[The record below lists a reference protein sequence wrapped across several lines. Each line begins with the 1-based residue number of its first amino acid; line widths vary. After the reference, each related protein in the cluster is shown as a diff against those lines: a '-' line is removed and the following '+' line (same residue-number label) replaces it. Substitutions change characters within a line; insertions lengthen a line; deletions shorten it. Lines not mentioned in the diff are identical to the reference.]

1 MSQKREAVVAEL
13 IAHAIRGHSGG
24 IGVMIRD
31 VPSLEPASV
40 GRELFQLTEEGL
52 DLRIAY
58 LQDGADGAL
67 LESGLPAEHVSTE
80 VEQAERWRNQRD
92 LAALIVV
99 VATGS
104 EDKLSSLEDF
114 ATIVSGDLKQL
125 LVRRAQTGFAAEN
138 EVQSRW
144 WTLLEKDESI
154 SFGQLLEYYLALADL
169 SPAEVVTRASREL
182 HRLGLLP
189 DPAFF
194 DAPAEP
200 ALRKRLQLNRDL
212 VQRLQTFTDKDR
224 KTAAKNLANVTDAE
238 ERSRLNDALR
248 HLKQLRRGSAD
259 LTELTVQNA
268 QALID
273 VRKSAK
279 KSKKSATT
287 DEPKE
292 KEPLSTHVASS
303 LLEEPEARE
312 GLDEV
317 VQQVTE
323 KLNSFAEAQLKTETV
338 SVPSGSGG
346 EIVSEARGDV
356 VNLVA
361 KVIGTGR
368 YGALLEGGEG
378 DLEAMIRRYH
388 AKPQAISHWA
398 REEIEPLLSATEEI
412 GAKEIGDLFREYD
425 AAREECLP
433 LVRLLCVDPLAAAV
447 APSSGAKLRAV
458 VERYQALLC
467 GLRDAHST
475 LSQELGADA
484 QELVAQLLL
493 LDTIIFRRP
502 NDELAAL
509 LAPTHPLYLWHYT
522 EYARIVE
529 EQRDRLT
536 TRDQALVVSA
546 AVRLPY
552 FLTSLCVPSIAVG
565 ATKSLT
571 LVGRLGPLPVFGQ
584 TVRDRSGTDG
594 MSQIERVISSFLDIH
609 PTARMGLRL
618 AVVNPPD
625 PGAFLSLVADLR
637 SDRKIEGAY
646 LLTVHQARDG
656 LRPRPLQ
663 LRPDE
668 EERVAQLF
676 RASGPWR
683 RFVYQTTS
691 VPEGVLQLP
700 SSAQPHI
707 LIAFDQSEGTANRV
721 TPASHPIQPLAVTHK
736 LQYRHRSKLLELT
749 PAPGGIF
756 AAYNQVVGIVDTAGQ
771 VSYFSVHQLEELR
784 QKLTEAAEQAT
795 WFVVA
800 DRSVDRDLS
809 LGALRVFT
817 GAAEGRDV
825 VAFTRRTDAFRRVLR
840 EVARQ
845 YNTAI
850 SDAELDGLLRDLA
863 DLLDEGIIAL
873 RPDASG
879 KINPQRVKGLLGML
893 IAVRAFRAQTPPGH
907 ERLVI
912 SLDSADARRWLHLSE
927 EAQRADLVGFDY
939 ADNRFTITVIEAKAV
954 ENSSGEYQINDGL
967 VSGPA
972 IEQVLSTRRLL
983 AQVFSPDREDELITT
998 PARREILREHA
1009 FRELTKG
1016 TYSPEARK
1024 VWAERLE
1031 RLFEGSV
1038 PAVIHCEVAEVL
1050 LGRDSSSLVER
1061 NVRAREGEGE
1071 GGELVNVSIRQL
1083 NELGIDALRQR
1094 TPPRPP
1100 EEHGP
1105 SGGAEKPAPAQ
1116 PTDGSGGAVPSAA
1129 IPPVE
1134 VSAGS
1139 SASAPAPAE
1148 SAAQSAS
1155 TSDPAP
1161 EEIPRAP
1168 EPAERPRA
1176 YIGEAPGV
1184 YGKPREIWF
1193 DPQLPGKSLPNPHIL
1208 ITGETGS
1215 GKTQA
1220 TKALIR
1226 DLRLH
1231 DVPALILDFKD
1242 DYSQPGYA
1250 EEEGFTV
1257 YDASMGELAF
1267 DPMVP
1272 PFDPHTGRMAVMNHV
1287 YALGE
1292 IIKRIY
1298 SLGDQQAN
1306 RMREALK
1313 TVYLKA
1319 GIGLQAYMPDPMPT
1333 FPPFDQLKDILA
1345 AGKDNETLLGRL
1357 SPIFDLGLFSA
1368 ARGQRGFGEIAKQP
1382 TVIRLS
1388 QLPGDETKNAVAEF
1402 FLMALYN
1409 YLVRQP
1415 HPHALRQLL
1424 VLDEAWRLVK
1434 SPFLQP
1440 LMREGRAF
1448 GLGVIVATQ
1457 FPKDMPD
1464 EVSGSTATKL
1474 YFSQTKPDNV
1484 REVQRAL
1491 IGKTSGPDADHLGAA
1506 IRELPPLTCYL
1517 QNGQYQP
1524 HARTAVHPYYARV
1537 DAA

>member
-1 MSQKREAVVAEL
+1 MSLSRESLVAQL
-13 IAHAIRGHSGG
+13 IAQAIRGQGG
-24 IGVMIRD
+24 CVGVMIRD
-31 VPSLEPASV
+31 VPFLEPVSV
-40 GRELFQLTEEGL
+40 ARELYQLTQEGL
-52 DLRIAY
+52 ELRIAY
-58 LQDGADGAL
+58 LQEDADAVL
-67 LESGLPAEHVSTE
+67 CKSGLPGEHVSSE
-80 VEQAERWRNQRD
+80 IEQAERWRNQRN

-99 VATGS
+99 VATGT

-114 ATIVSGDLKQL
+114 STIVSGDLKQL
-125 LVRRAQTGFAAEN
+125 LVRRALTGLATEN
-138 EVQSRW
+138 EVQARW
-144 WTLLEKDESI
+144 WTLLQKDESV
-154 SFGQLLEYYLALADL
+154 SFGQLLEYYLSLADL
-169 SPAEVVTRASREL
+169 TPAEVVTRSSREL

-194 DAPAEP
+194 DSPAES
-200 ALRKRLQLNRDL
+200 ALRKRLDLNRDL

-224 KTAAKNLANVTDAE
+224 KTAAKNLATVTDSE
-238 ERSRLNDALR
+238 ERARLNDALR

-259 LTELTVQNA
+259 LAGLTVRNA

-273 VRKSAK
+273 VRKPVK
-279 KSKKSATT
+279 KGSKSSTL

-292 KEPLSTHVASS
+292 KEPLSTYVASW
-303 LLEEPEARE
+303 LLEEPDARE

-317 VQQVTE
+317 VQEVTE
-323 KLNSFAEAQLKTETV
+323 KLNSFTEAQLKTETV
-338 SVPSGSGG
+338 SIPSGSGG
-346 EIVSEARGDV
+346 EITSDAKGDV

-361 KVIGTGR
+361 KLLRPGR

-388 AKPQAISHWA
+388 AKPQPITHWA
-398 REEIEPLLSATEEI
+398 REEIEPLLAAAEEI
-412 GAKEIGDLFREYD
+412 GAKQIGELFRAYD
-425 AAREECLP
+425 AARNDCLS

-447 APSSGAKLRAV
+447 APSSKNKLRAV
-458 VERYQALLC
+458 VERYQALLR
-467 GLRDAHST
+467 GLRDAHSE

-493 LDTIIFRRP
+493 LDTIVFRRS
-502 NDELAAL
+502 NDGLAAL

-522 EYARIVE
+522 EYARVVE
-529 EQRDRLT
+529 EQRNRLSPRDRS
-536 TRDQALVVSA
+536 LVVSA
-546 AVRLPY
+546 AMRLPY
-552 FLTSLCVPSIAVG
+552 FLTSLCVPWIAVG
-565 ATKSLT
+565 ATKTLT
-571 LVGRLGPLPVFGQ
+571 LVGRLGPLPMFGQ

-594 MSQIERVISSFLDIH
+594 MSQVKRVVSGFLDVH
-609 PTARMGLRL
+609 PTARLGLRL
-618 AVVNPPD
+618 AVINAPD
-625 PGAFLSLVADLR
+625 PGAFLSLLADLQGE
-637 SDRKIEGAY
+637 RKVEGAY
-646 LLTVHQARDG
+646 LMTVHQARDG
-656 LRPRPLQ
+656 GRPRPLQ
-663 LRPDE
+663 LRPEE

-683 RFVYQTTS
+683 RFTYQATGGL
-691 VPEGVLQLP
+691 EGDLQLP
-700 SSAQPHI
+700 PSAKPHI
-707 LIAFDQSEGTANRV
+707 LIVFDQSEGTANRV
-721 TPASHPIQPLAVTHK
+721 APASHPIQPLAVTHK
-736 LQYRHRSKLLELT
+736 LQYRHRSKMLELT

-771 VSYFSVHQLEELR
+771 VSYFSVHQLDQLR
-784 QKLTEAAEQAT
+784 HKLAETAEQAT

-825 VAFTRRTDAFRRVLR
+825 VAFTRRTDVFRRVLR

-850 SDAELDGLLRDLA
+850 SDAELDELLRELA

-873 RPDASG
+873 RPDTNG
-879 KINPQRVKGLLGML
+879 KANPQRVKGLLGML
-893 IAVRAFRAQTPPGH
+893 IAVRAYRGQTPAGH
-907 ERLVI
+907 ERLVV
-912 SLDSADARRWLHLSE
+912 SLDSAEARRWLHLRE
-927 EAQRADLVGFDY
+927 DAQRADLVGFDY
-939 ADNRFTITVIEAKAV
+939 ADDRFTITVIEAKAV
-954 ENSSGEYQINDGL
+954 EDPSGEYQINDGI
-967 VSGPA
+967 VNGAA

-998 PARREILREHA
+998 PARREVLREHA
-1009 FRELTKG
+1009 FRELTKA
-1016 TYSPEARK
+1016 TYSAEARK
-1024 VWAERLE
+1024 AWSERVE
-1031 RLFEGSV
+1031 QLFEGSV

-1050 LGRDSSSLVER
+1050 LGRDSSSLIES
-1061 NVRAREGEGE
+1061 NLRAREGEGE
-1071 GGELVNVSIRQL
+1071 GADLVNVSIRQL
-1083 NELGIDALRQR
+1083 NESGINALRQR
-1094 TPPRPP
+1094 TPSGPP
-1100 EEHGP
+1100 DKPVP
-1105 SGGAEKPAPAQ
+1105 SGTEH
-1116 PTDGSGGAVPSAA
+1116 
-1129 IPPVE
+1129 
-1134 VSAGS
+1134 
-1139 SASAPAPAE
+1139 
-1148 SAAQSAS
+1148 
-1155 TSDPAP
+1155 
-1161 EEIPRAP
+1161 AP
-1168 EPAERPRA
+1168 EPVVPMDRRTAAVTTEGSASGEGPSEVTSGASAETEPAASWPIIHVEAKSPAAEPVERPRA

-1184 YGKPREIWF
+1184 YGKPREVWF

-1226 DLRLH
+1226 DLGYYG
-1231 DVPALILDFKD
+1231 VPSLILDFKD
-1242 DYSQPGYA
+1242 DYSQRNYA
-1250 EEEGFTV
+1250 EKEEFTV
-1257 YDASMGELAF
+1257 FDASMAELAF

-1272 PFDPHTGRMAVMNHV
+1272 PFDPQTGRMAVMNHV

-1313 TVYLKA
+1313 SIYQQA
-1319 GIGLQAYMPDPMPT
+1319 GIRLQAYVPDAVPT
-1333 FPPFDQLKDILA
+1333 FPFFDQLKEVLE
-1345 AGKDNETLLGRL
+1345 AGKDSETLLGRL
-1357 SPIFDLGLFSA
+1357 SPIFDLGLFTA
-1368 ARGQRGFGEIAKQP
+1368 AHGQGGFEEIARQP

-1388 QLPGDETKNAVAEF
+1388 QLPGDETKNAVAEL

-1409 YLVRQP
+1409 YLIRQP

-1474 YFSQTKPDNV
+1474 YFSQTKPENI

-1491 IGKTSGPDADHLGAA
+1491 IGKTSGADADHLAA
-1506 IRELPPLTCYL
+1506 AVRELPPLTCFV

-1524 HARTAVHPYYARV
+1524 YARTVTHPYYARV
-1537 DAA
+1537 SGT

>member
-1 MSQKREAVVAEL
+1 MSQVRTTVVAEL
-13 IAHAIRGHSGG
+13 IAHAIRGQRGG
-24 IGVMIRD
+24 VGTLIRD
-31 VPSLEPASV
+31 VPSLEPASL
-40 GRELFQLTEEGL
+40 GRELFQLTKEGF

-58 LQDGADGAL
+58 LQDGADAGL
-67 LESGLPAEHVSTE
+67 LQSGLYAEHVSTE
-80 VEQAERWRNQRD
+80 VEQAERWRNQRE
-92 LAALIVV
+92 LAALIIV

-114 ATIVSGDLKQL
+114 STIVSGNLKQL

-138 EVQSRW
+138 EVQARW
-144 WTLLEKDESI
+144 WALLEKDDSI
-154 SFGQLLEYYLALADL
+154 SFGQLLDYYLALADL
-169 SPAEVVTRASREL
+169 EPAELVARSSREL

-194 DAPAEP
+194 DSPEEA

-224 KTAAKNLANVTDAE
+224 KTAANNLATVTDPE
-238 ERSRLNDALR
+238 ERVRLNDALR

-259 LTELTVQNA
+259 LTGLTVRNA

-273 VRKSAK
+273 VRKSARQTK
-279 KSKKSATT
+279 KAAAAN
-287 DEPKE
+287 EPAE
-292 KEPLSTHVASS
+292 KEPLSTYVASS
-303 LLEEPEARE
+303 LLEQPEARE

-317 VQQVTE
+317 VKEITE
-323 KLNSFAEAQLKTETV
+323 KLNAFTDAQLKTETI

-346 EIVSEARGDV
+346 EIISEARGAV
-356 VNLVA
+356 VNLVG
-361 KVIGTGR
+361 KLIGAGR
-368 YGALLEGGEG
+368 YGGLLEGGEG

-388 AKPQAISHWA
+388 AKPQTITHWQ
-398 REEIEPLLSATEEI
+398 REEIEPLLTAAQDF
-412 GAKEIGDLFREYD
+412 GFKEVGELFRAYD
-425 AAREECLP
+425 TAREECLP

-447 APSSGAKLRAV
+447 APSSRAKLSAV
-458 VERYQALLC
+458 VEQYLALLQ
-467 GLRDAHST
+467 GLRVAHST
-475 LSQELGADA
+475 LSQDLGADA

-493 LDTIIFRRP
+493 LDTIVFRRP
-502 NDELAAL
+502 NDDLIAI

-522 EYARIVE
+522 EYARVVE
-529 EQRDRLT
+529 EQRDRLSV
-536 TRDQALVVSA
+536 RDQALVVSA
-546 AVRLPY
+546 AIRLPH
-552 FLTSLCVPSIAVG
+552 FLTSLCVPAIAIG

-594 MSQIERVISSFLDIH
+594 MSQIERVISCFLDIH
-609 PTARMGLRL
+609 PTARLGLRL
-618 AVVNPPD
+618 AVINPPD
-625 PGAFLSLVADLR
+625 SGAFLSLVADLHGHH
-637 SDRKIEGAY
+637 KVEGAH
-646 LLTVHQARDG
+646 LTTVHQARDG

-663 LRPDE
+663 LRSDE

-676 RASGPWR
+676 HASGAWR
-683 RFVYQTTS
+683 RFTYQTTS
-691 VPEGVLQLP
+691 VPEGDLQLP
-700 SSAQPHI
+700 PSAQPHI
-707 LIAFDQSEGTANRV
+707 LIVFDQSEGTANRV

-736 LQYRHRSKLLELT
+736 LQYRHRSKMLELT

-771 VSYFSVHQLEELR
+771 VSYFSVHQLEQLR
-784 QKLTEAAEQAT
+784 QKLAEAAEQAT
-795 WFVVA
+795 WLIVA
-800 DRSVDRDLS
+800 DRRVDRDLS

-817 GAAEGRDV
+817 GGAEGRDV
-825 VAFTRRTDAFRRVLR
+825 AAFTRRTDAFRRVLR

-850 SDAELDGLLRDLA
+850 SDEELDGLLRDLA

-873 RPDASG
+873 RPDTNG
-879 KINPQRVKGLLGML
+879 KTNPQRVKGLLGML
-893 IAVRAFRAQTPPGH
+893 IAVRAYRAQTPAGH

-927 EAQRADLVGFDY
+927 DVQRADLVGFDY
-939 ADNRFTITVIEAKAV
+939 ANDRFTITVIEAKAV
-954 ENSSGEYQINDGL
+954 ANSSGEYQISGGV

-972 IEQVLSTRRLL
+972 VEQVLSTRRLL
-983 AQVFSPDREDELITT
+983 AQVFLPDREDELITT
-998 PARREILREHA
+998 PARREVLREHT
-1009 FRELTKG
+1009 FRELAKG

-1024 VWAERLE
+1024 VWSERLE
-1031 RLFEGSV
+1031 RLFEGIV
-1038 PAVIHCEVAEVL
+1038 PAMIHCEIAEVH
-1050 LGRDSSSLVER
+1050 LGRDSSSLIVR
-1061 NVRAREGEGE
+1061 NMRANESDGEGP
-1071 GGELVNVSIRQL
+1071 ELVNVSIREL
-1083 NELGIDALRQR
+1083 NEIGIDALRQR
-1094 TPPRPP
+1094 TPPAAP
-1100 EEHGP
+1100 EGLRIN
-1105 SGGAEKPAPAQ
+1105 GGAELPPSLQ
-1116 PTDGSGGAVPSAA
+1116 PTVGPGRHQLSDTASEKLSPGPST
-1129 IPPVE
+1129 
-1134 VSAGS
+1134 
-1139 SASAPAPAE
+1139 PAPAE
-1148 SAAQSAS
+1148 LAGQSGPTTDSSPEVSSDTPDASA
-1155 TSDPAP
+1155 
-1161 EEIPRAP
+1161 
-1168 EPAERPRA
+1168 RPRA
-1176 YIGEAPGV
+1176 FLGEGPGV
-1184 YGKPREIWF
+1184 YGKPREIGY

-1220 TKALIR
+1220 IKALIR
-1226 DLRLH
+1226 DLRQY
-1231 DVPALILDFKD
+1231 DVPALLLDFKD
-1242 DYSQPGYA
+1242 DYTQREYA
-1250 EEEGFTV
+1250 EQEGFAV

-1267 DPMVP
+1267 DPMIP
-1272 PFDPHTGRMAVMNHV
+1272 PVDPHTGRMTTLNHI
-1287 YALGE
+1287 YSLTE

-1313 TVYLKA
+1313 SVYIQA
-1319 GIGLQAYMPDPMPT
+1319 GIGLQGYVPDAAPA
-1333 FPPFDQLKDILA
+1333 FPPFDHLKEILDES
-1345 AGKDNETLLGRL
+1345 KDNDALLGRL
-1357 SPIFDLGLFSA
+1357 SPIFDLGLFTA
-1368 ARGQRGFGEIAKQP
+1368 ARGQGAFEQIANRN

-1409 YLVRQP
+1409 HLIRLP

-1474 YFSQTKPDNV
+1474 FFSQTKPENI

-1491 IGKTSGPDADHLGAA
+1491 IGKTSGADADHLAA
-1506 IRELPPLTCYL
+1506 AVRELPPLTCLL
-1517 QNGQYQP
+1517 QNAQHQP
-1524 HARTAVHPYYARV
+1524 YARTAVHAYFARV
-1537 DAA
+1537 TAT

>member
-1 MSQKREAVVAEL
+1 MMTREAVVAEL
-13 IAHAIRGHSGG
+13 VAQAIRGQSGG
-24 IGVMIRD
+24 VGVMIRD
-31 VPSLEPASV
+31 IPSLEPASV
-40 GRELFQLTEEGL
+40 GVEIFQLTQEGF

-58 LQDGADGAL
+58 LQHGASVPL
-67 LESGLPAEHVSTE
+67 LESGLKPEHVSTE

-92 LAALIVV
+92 LTALIIV
-99 VATGS
+99 VATGT

-114 ATIVSGDLKQL
+114 STIVSGNLKHL
-125 LVRRAQTGFAAEN
+125 LVRRAQTGVASEN
-138 EVQSRW
+138 DVQARW
-144 WTLLEKDESI
+144 WALLGKDESI
-154 SFGQLLEYYLALADL
+154 SFGQLLDYYLALADL
-169 SPAEVVTRASREL
+169 APAEIVVRSSREL
-182 HRLGLLP
+182 HRLGLLA

-194 DAPAEP
+194 DSPTEL

-238 ERSRLNDALR
+238 ERKRLNDALR
-248 HLKQLRRGSAD
+248 HLKQLRRGGAD
-259 LTELTVQNA
+259 LTEFTVSNA

-273 VRKSAK
+273 VRRPAK
-279 KSKKSATT
+279 KSKKTT
-287 DEPKE
+287 SDGESKE
-292 KEPLSTHVASS
+292 RESLSTHVAFS
-303 LLEEPEARE
+303 LLDEPEARE
-312 GLDEV
+312 DLDEI
-317 VQQVTE
+317 VQEVTE
-323 KLNSFAEAQLKTETV
+323 KLNAFTEAQLKTETV

-346 EIVSEARGDV
+346 EIISEARGDV

-361 KVIGTGR
+361 KLVGTGR
-368 YGALLEGGEG
+368 YGALLEGGED

-388 AKPQAISHWA
+388 AKPQAISHWT
-398 REEIEPLLSATEEI
+398 RNEIEPLLAAAEEI
-412 GAKEIGDLFREYD
+412 GAGEIGDLFRAYD
-425 AAREECLP
+425 AAREDCLP
-433 LVRLLCVDPLAAAV
+433 LVRVLCVDPLAAAV
-447 APSSGAKLRAV
+447 APSSGAKLRTL
-458 VERYQALLC
+458 VERYQALL
-467 GLRDAHST
+467 GKLRDAHST

-493 LDTIIFRRP
+493 LDTIVFRRS

-522 EYARIVE
+522 EYARVVE
-529 EQRDRLT
+529 EQRDRLAP
-536 TRDQALVVSA
+536 RDQSLVVSA

-552 FLTSLCVPSIAVG
+552 FLTSLCVPSIALGV
-565 ATKSLT
+565 TKTLT

-594 MSQIERVISSFLDIH
+594 MSGIQRVISGFLDIH
-609 PTARMGLRL
+609 PNARMGLRL
-618 AVVNPPD
+618 AVINPPD
-625 PGAFLSLVADLR
+625 PSVFLSLIADLEA
-637 SDRKIEGAY
+637 DRRIEGAY
-646 LLTVHQARDG
+646 LMTVHQVRDG
-656 LRPRPLQ
+656 VRPRPLQ

-676 RASGPWR
+676 RASAPWR
-683 RFVYQTTS
+683 RFAYQTMS
-691 VPEGVLQLP
+691 VPEGDLRLP
-700 SSAQPHI
+700 PSAQPHI

-771 VSYFSVHQLEELR
+771 VSYFSVHQLEQLR
-784 QKLTEAAEQAT
+784 QKLADSAEQAT

-800 DRSVDRDLS
+800 DRSVDRDLT

-817 GAAEGRDV
+817 GGGEGRDV

-850 SDAELDGLLRDLA
+850 SDGELDDLLTDLS

-873 RPDASG
+873 RPDTNG
-879 KINPQRVKGLLGML
+879 KTNAHRVKGLLGML
-893 IAVRAFRAQTPPGH
+893 IAVRAFRSQTPAGH

-927 EAQRADLVGFDY
+927 DAQRADLVGFDY
-939 ADNRFTITVIEAKAV
+939 AEDRFTITVIEAKAV
-954 ENSSGEYQINDGL
+954 GNSSAEYQIAGGI
-967 VSGPA
+967 VTGPA

-983 AQVFSPDREDELITT
+983 AQVFSPDRQDELITT

-1016 TYSPEARK
+1016 TYSPEVRK
-1024 VWAERLE
+1024 VWSERLE

-1038 PAVIHCEVAEVL
+1038 PVVIQCEVAEVL
-1050 LGRDSSSLVER
+1050 LGRDSSSLLER
-1061 NVRAREGEGE
+1061 SVRARDGQSEGA
-1071 GGELVNVSIRQL
+1071 ELVNVSVRQL
-1083 NELGIDALRQR
+1083 NEIGIDALRQH
-1094 TPPRPP
+1094 TPPAQI
-1100 EEHGP
+1100 EGP
-1105 SGGAEKPAPAQ
+1105 DPNGGTETEAPAD
-1116 PTDGSGGAVPSAA
+1116 PVRGAGTAVAAHDPAVVPDVSKVALSEVKDAA
-1129 IPPVE
+1129 
-1134 VSAGS
+1134 
-1139 SASAPAPAE
+1139 APA
-1148 SAAQSAS
+1148 AQPPSEI
-1155 TSDPAP
+1155 TSVGTDLTD
-1161 EEIPRAP
+1161 
-1168 EPAERPRA
+1168 RPRA
-1176 YIGEAPGV
+1176 FIGEAAGV

-1220 TKALIR
+1220 TKALLR
-1226 DLRLH
+1226 DLRMH
-1231 DVPALILDFKD
+1231 DVPALVLDFKD
-1242 DYSQPGYA
+1242 DYAQWQYA
-1250 EEEGFTV
+1250 DEEGFRV
-1257 YDASMGELAF
+1257 YDASMAELAF

-1272 PFDPHTGRMAVMNHV
+1272 PTDPQTGRMAVVNHV
-1287 YALGE
+1287 YSLGE

-1313 TVYLKA
+1313 TVYLQA
-1319 GIGLQAYMPDPMPT
+1319 GISLQAYVPDALPT
-1333 FPPFDQLKDILA
+1333 FPLFDQLKGVLET
-1345 AGKDNETLLGRL
+1345 GKDNETLLGRL
-1357 SPIFDLGLFSA
+1357 SPIFDLGLFTA
-1368 ARGQRGFGEIAKQP
+1368 ARGQGGFDEIAREP

-1409 YLVRQP
+1409 YLIRQP

-1474 YFSQTKPDNV
+1474 YFSQTKPENI
-1484 REVQRAL
+1484 REIQRAL
-1491 IGKTSGPDADHLGAA
+1491 IGKTSGADADHLAA
-1506 IRELPPLTCYL
+1506 GIRELPPLACFV
-1517 QNGQYQP
+1517 QNGQHQP
-1524 HARTAVHPYYARV
+1524 YARTTVYPYFERV
-1537 DAA
+1537 TSL